1 MMAERA
7 AYSVSEIV
15 ERYGIS
21 RSTVNRLIRENLIP
35 SSKVL
40 GRRLIDAEGFERAV
54 SAGIVSR
61 SSSRGNVGANGD
73 APATVGASR

>member
-7 AYSVSEIV
+7 AYSVGEIV

-21 RSTVNRLIRENLIP
+21 RSTVNRLIREKLIP

-40 GRRLIDAEGFERAV
+40 GRRLIDAEGFDSAYR
-54 SAGIVSR
+54 AGIVSKA
-61 SSSRGNVGANGD
+61 SAKSNGGANG
-73 APATVGASR
+73 GADRGL